1 MPKIISLNNVSKSYW
16 QADKE
21 ISVLNNIN
29 LEIEEGEMISIT
41 GPSGSGKTTLLNI
54 IALIDSLDTG
64 KLNIFGNDL
73 SNISEKEK
81 SRFRKNNFGFVYQS
95 NNLFE
100 DFNALDNVALPL
112 ILNNYNKNDAYKKSK
127 EILDKF
133 GLIERINHFPNSLS
147 GGEQQRIAIAR
158 AMVSSPRIVIAD
170 EPTGN
175 LDKENTDIVLKSLR
189 DFSDDGGSVLMA
201 SHDSKVEKLTDKHL
215 RMSSG
220 KFIIN

>member
-1 MPKIISLNNVSKSYW
+1 MPKVISLNNVSKSYW

-54 IALIDSLDTG
+54 IALIDSLDSG
-64 KLNIFGNDL
+64 KLNIFGHDL
-73 SNISEKEK
+73 SYINEKEK
-81 SRFRKNNFGFVYQS
+81 SKFRKNNFGFVYQS

-127 EILDKF
+127 KILDKF

-158 AMVSSPRIVIAD
+158 AMVNSPRIVIAD

-175 LDKENTDIVLKSLR
+175 LDKENSLTI
-189 DFSDDGGSVLMA
+189 FNYLMKYV
-201 SHDSKVEKLTDKHL
+201 DSEKLTVVMATHNSDLASKCNKEVKL
-215 RMSSG
+215 A
-220 KFIIN
+220 

>member
-1 MPKIISLNNVSKSYW
+1 MPKVISLNNVSKSYW

-54 IALIDSLDTG
+54 IALIDSLDSG
-64 KLNIFGNDL
+64 KLNIFGHDL
-73 SNISEKEK
+73 SNINEKEK
-81 SRFRKNNFGFVYQS
+81 SKFRKNNFGFVYQS

-112 ILNNYNKNDAYKKSK
+112 ILNNYNKNDAYEKSK
-127 EILDKF
+127 KILDRF
-133 GLIERINHFPNSLS
+133 GLIERIKHFPNSLS

-158 AMVSSPRIVIAD
+158 AMVNSPRIVIAA
-170 EPTGN
+170 EPTVN
-175 LDKENTDIVLKSLR
+175 LDKENSLTI
-189 DFSDDGGSVLMA
+189 FNYLMKYV
-201 SHDSKVEKLTDKHL
+201 DSEKLTVVMATHNSDLASKCNKEVKL
-215 RMSSG
+215 A
-220 KFIIN
+220 

>member
-1 MPKIISLNNVSKSYW
+1 MPKVISLNNVSKSYW
-16 QADKE
+16 QANKE

-54 IALIDSLDTG
+54 IALIDSLDSG
-64 KLNIFGNDL
+64 KLNIFGHDL
-73 SNISEKEK
+73 SNINEKEK
-81 SRFRKNNFGFVYQS
+81 SKFRKNNFGFVYQS

-112 ILNNYNKNDAYKKSK
+112 ILNNYNKNDAYEESKK
-127 EILDKF
+127 ILDRF
-133 GLIERINHFPNSLS
+133 GLIERIKHFPNSLS

-158 AMVSSPRIVIAD
+158 AMVNSPRIVIAD

-175 LDKENTDIVLKSLR
+175 LDKENSLTI
-189 DFSDDGGSVLMA
+189 FNYLMKYV
-201 SHDSKVEKLTDKHL
+201 DSEKLTVVMATHNSDLASKCNKEVKL
-215 RMSSG
+215 A
-220 KFIIN
+220 

>member
-1 MPKIISLNNVSKSYW
+1 MPKVISLNDVSKSYW

-54 IALIDSLDTG
+54 IALIDSLDSG
-64 KLNIFGNDL
+64 KLNIFENDL
-73 SNISEKEK
+73 SNINEKEK
-81 SRFRKNNFGFVYQS
+81 SKFRKNNFGFVYQS

-127 EILDKF
+127 KILDKF

-158 AMVSSPRIVIAD
+158 AMVNSPRIVIAD

-175 LDKENTDIVLKSLR
+175 LDKENSFTI
-189 DFSDDGGSVLMA
+189 FNYLMKYV
-201 SHDSKVEKLTDKHL
+201 DSEKLTVVMATHNSDLASKCNKEIKL
-215 RMSSG
+215 A
-220 KFIIN
+220 

>member
-1 MPKIISLNNVSKSYW
+1 MPKVISLNNVSKSYW
-16 QADKE
+16 QADKK

-54 IALIDSLDTG
+54 IALIDSLDSG
-64 KLNIFGNDL
+64 KLNIFGHDL
-73 SNISEKEK
+73 SNINEKEK
-81 SRFRKNNFGFVYQS
+81 SKFRKNNFGFVYQS

-127 EILDKF
+127 KILDRF
-133 GLIERINHFPNSLS
+133 GLIKRIKHFPNSLS

-158 AMVSSPRIVIAD
+158 AMVNSPRIVIAD

-175 LDKENTDIVLKSLR
+175 LDKENSLKI
-189 DFSDDGGSVLMA
+189 FNYLMEYV
-201 SHDSKVEKLTDKHL
+201 DSEKLSVVMATHNSDLANKCNKEIKL
-215 RMSSG
+215 A
-220 KFIIN
+220 

>member
-1 MPKIISLNNVSKSYW
+1 MPKVISLNNVSKSYW

-54 IALIDSLDTG
+54 IALIDSLDSG
-64 KLNIFGNDL
+64 KLNIFGHDL
-73 SNISEKEK
+73 SNINEKEK
-81 SRFRKNNFGFVYQS
+81 SKFRKNNFGFVYQS

-112 ILNNYNKNDAYKKSK
+112 ILNNYNKNDAYEESKK
-127 EILDKF
+127 ILDRF
-133 GLIERINHFPNSLS
+133 GLIERIKHFPNSLS

-158 AMVSSPRIVIAD
+158 AMVNSPRIVIAD

-175 LDKENTDIVLKSLR
+175 LDKENSLTI
-189 DFSDDGGSVLMA
+189 FNYLMKYV
-201 SHDSKVEKLTDKHL
+201 DSEKLTVVMATHNSDLASKCNKEVKL
-215 RMSSG
+215 A
-220 KFIIN
+220 

>member
-175 LDKENTDIVLKSLR
+175 LDKENSLTI
-189 DFSDDGGSVLMA
+189 FEYLMKYV
-201 SHDSKVEKLTDKHL
+201 DSEKLTVVMATHNSDLASKCNKEVKL
-215 RMSSG
+215 A
-220 KFIIN
+220 